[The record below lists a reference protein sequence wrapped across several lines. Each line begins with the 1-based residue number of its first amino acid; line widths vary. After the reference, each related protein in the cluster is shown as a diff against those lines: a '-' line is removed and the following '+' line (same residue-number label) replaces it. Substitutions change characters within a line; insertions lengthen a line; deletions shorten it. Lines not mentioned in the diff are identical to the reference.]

1 MDATTMRSINWLLN
15 NLRSDFP
22 EITFAPG
29 ADFLWS
35 AGKKTISFDPGTD
48 NSPAYTLH
56 ELSHAILNHQGY
68 ERDIELL
75 KLERD
80 AWECTRATLAPRY
93 GISIDYDLIQDNLD
107 TYRSWLHARSLCPE
121 CETTGIQTKQR
132 HYKCIACGHVW
143 RVNEARL
150 CALRRYS
157 LATK

>member
-1 MDATTMRSINWLLN
+1 MRSTNWLLN
-15 NLRSDFP
+15 SLRTDFS
-22 EITFAPG
+22 EFTFTPG
-29 ADFLWS
+29 TYFLWS
-35 AGKKTISFDPGTD
+35 SHKKTISFDPD
-48 NSPAYTLH
+48 IPNSSAYLLH
-56 ELSHAILNHQGY
+56 ELSHALLNHQGY

-80 AWECTRATLAPRY
+80 AWNYTQTTLAPRY
-93 GISIDYDLIQDNLD
+93 NISIDYDLVQDNLD

-121 CETTGIQTKQR
+121 CDTTGLQTKQR
-132 HYKCIACGHVW
+132 HYTCVACGHIW